1 MKLFLDHTIL
11 KRNKNFRLL
20 FIGQTISF
28 FGTMITSVVL
38 PYQIYQLTHS
48 TLMVG
53 LLSLFQLLPLL
64 FTALI
69 GGVFADRYHRQ
80 FLLFFSESIIAI
92 GCILLAINA
101 HLPNPKIWVL
111 FVVAS
116 IMSALTGLHRPAYDS
131 IKQQ

>member
-1 MKLFLDHTIL
+1 MKNYLLNISVL

-38 PYQIYQLTHS
+38 PYQIYHITHS

-53 LLSLFQLLPLL
+53 LLSLCQLIPLL

-80 FLLFFSESIIAI
+80 LLLFFSETILAI
-92 GCILLAINA
+92 GCILLAI
-101 HLPNPKIWVL
+101 
-111 FVVAS
+111 
-116 IMSALTGLHRPAYDS
+116 
-131 IKQQ
+131 